1 MKIQIQ
7 KIQLY
12 NFFHYCLLLGTVGL
26 INRNPNY
33 SHKLTHGKL
42 LKQNINLKSKKK
54 GISIDP
60 IDIFPIADKQ
70 SNPLSLIINILGAN
84 FI

>member
-7 KIQLY
+7 KLQLY
-12 NFFHYCLLLGTVGL
+12 NFFHYCLLLETVGL

-42 LKQNINLKSKKK
+42 LNFKTEHKPEIKKIK
-54 GISIDP
+54 
-60 IDIFPIADKQ
+60 
-70 SNPLSLIINILGAN
+70 
-84 FI
+84 

>member
-54 GISIDP
+54 RH
-60 IDIFPIADKQ
+60 FNR
-70 SNPLSLIINILGAN
+70 SNRYFSNRG
-84 FI
+84 